1 MIWILIFA
9 LLLSILILLGFEFSC
24 WKKQIRDISAQLQK
38 ILNGE
43 TQKYITITLMD
54 KNLEK
59 MTEMINKIVENERV
73 NLGRAQRKEDK
84 QKENIAC
91 LSHDL
96 RTPLTSIRG
105 YLELMQKAT
114 DEKRPLYIEALQAK
128 ALRLEQLINDFY
140 QISLLD
146 DNEFSYKKEKIE
158 LNNFITN
165 ILLDNY
171 SLFEK
176 NKITPEIHL
185 IEEEIFIASDK
196 MALTRVFQNLI
207 VNAVHSTAGNLN
219 INLIFNDEQLII
231 SIQNS
236 IKEDSSL
243 DSTRIFDRFYSGDFS
258 RSNGNSGQGLYIV
271 RKLLMQLGCEEPR
284 VTISK
289 KSFEIIV
296 NLTNLYEIETN
307 ISTG

>member
-1 MIWILIFA
+1 
-9 LLLSILILLGFEFSC
+9 
-24 WKKQIRDISAQLQK
+24 
-38 ILNGE
+38 
-43 TQKYITITLMD
+43 
-54 KNLEK
+54 
-59 MTEMINKIVENERV
+59 
-73 NLGRAQRKEDK
+73 
-84 QKENIAC
+84 
-91 LSHDL
+91 
-96 RTPLTSIRG
+96 
-105 YLELMQKAT
+105 
-114 DEKRPLYIEALQAK
+114 
-128 ALRLEQLINDFY
+128 
-140 QISLLD
+140 
-146 DNEFSYKKEKIE
+146 
-158 LNNFITN
+158 
-165 ILLDNY
+165 
-171 SLFEK
+171 
-176 NKITPEIHL
+176 
-185 IEEEIFIASDK
+185 

-271 RKLLMQLGCEEPR
+271 RKLLQLGCEEPR
-284 VTISK
+284 VTITK

>member
-59 MTEMINKIVENERV
+59 MTEMINKIVEKERV

-105 YLELMQKAT
+105 YLELMQKAA
-114 DEKRPLYIEALQAK
+114 DDKQPIYIAALQAK

-146 DNEFSYKKEKIE
+146 DHEYVYKKEKIE
-158 LNNFITN
+158 LNKLITDV
-165 ILLDNY
+165 LLDHY

-176 NKITPEIHL
+176 NKITPEIQL
-185 IEEEIFIASDK
+185 AEKEIFIVSDPW
-196 MALTRVFQNLI
+196 ALTRIFQNLM
-207 VNAVHSTAGNLN
+207 VNAAHSTAGKLN
-219 INLIFNDEQLII
+219 INLILNDGQLRV

-236 IKEDSSL
+236 IKEDSHV
-243 DSTRIFDRFYSGDFS
+243 DSTQIFDRFYAGDCS

-271 RKLLMQLGCEEPR
+271 RKLLIQLGCEEPR
-284 VTISK
+284 VNITK
-289 KSFEIIV
+289 ESFEIIV
-296 NLTNLYEIETN
+296 DLTNLYV
-307 ISTG
+307 